1 MSLLRIGSLAALVLL
16 GLSASAA
23 PALAADINLLCS
35 RAIDAI
41 MAELVPQFER
51 ATGHKVVLRYG
62 VGSILKRE
70 IEAGAA
76 FDAAILVGAIDDL
89 VKGGKIT
96 GTPAVLGRT
105 GYGVAVRKGAPK
117 PDIGTTE
124 AFKRT
129 LLNARA
135 VTFNKDG
142 GSGTY
147 FVGLLDR
154 LGIAEEMKPKLMPS
168 PDTALLVASG
178 QADLTV
184 NGLTPIL
191 RAPGIELVGPLPP
204 ELQSHSVFVA
214 GVSAAAKDAEA
225 ATALVKFLTT
235 PAALAVF
242 KKRGVEPVPP

>member
-1 MSLLRIGSLAALVLL
+1 MKIGSVRTLALALVLA
-16 GLSASAA
+16 ASAV
-23 PALAADINLLCS
+23 PAVAGDINLLCS

-41 MAELVPQFER
+41 MAELVPEFER
-51 ATGHKVVLRYG
+51 TTGHKVVLHYG
-62 VGSILKRE
+62 IGSILKRE

-89 VKGGKIT
+89 VKAGKIVA
-96 GTPAVLGRT
+96 GTPTMLGRT
-105 GYGVAVRKGAPK
+105 GYGIGIRKGAPK

-129 LLNARA
+129 LLGARV

-147 FVGLLDR
+147 FLRLLDR
-154 LGIAEEMKPKLMPS
+154 LGIAQQMQSKLMPS
-168 PDTALLVASG
+168 PDNALLVASG

-191 RAPGIELVGPLPP
+191 RAPGIELVGPLPA
-204 ELQSHSVFVA
+204 ELQSYSVFVA
-214 GVSAAAKDAEA
+214 GVGAAAKEAEA
-225 ATALVKFLTT
+225 ATALVRFLTT
-235 PAALAVF
+235 PAAVAVF
-242 KKRGVEPVPP
+242 KREGVEPVAP